1 MLPNL
6 TTALLDLLHEVQ
18 ETEVKLIVGGGFGIF
33 LRTVRVQ
40 RSGERTLLQ
49 ETPEAR
55 STNDLD
61 LFLRPE
67 LLIDAQK
74 LKPLAEALVRLNYQ
88 PVRGAEKYQF
98 LKTITNGTIASSLK
112 IDILTG
118 PVSHFNGTSVK
129 ADKRRARPN
138 PSIDL
143 HAHPTDEALTLDR
156 GLLPETITGVLSSGH
171 PWKAEVFLPN
181 AYTFLMMKLF
191 AFRDRLDDKNK
202 QFGSYHALDM
212 YTILATT
219 TEREWAAACDIR
231 DSCSEETMVIEAGKL
246 IKQHFSAQDQFGIL
260 RLKESLY
267 YRPELQISDFMS
279 ILQEL
284 FPSV

>member
-6 TTALLDLLHEVQ
+6 NTALLDLLHEIHG
-18 ETEVKLIVGGGFGIF
+18 TDVKLIIGGGFGIF
-33 LRTVRVQ
+33 LRTRRVR
-40 RSGERTLLQ
+40 RHGERTLLQ
-49 ETPEAR
+49 EMPEAR

-67 LLIDAQK
+67 LLIDSQK
-74 LKPLAEALVRLNYQ
+74 LKPLAEALVRLDYQ

-156 GLLPETITGVLSSGH
+156 GLLPETIIGILSSGH
-171 PWKAEVFLPN
+171 SWNAEVFLPN

-202 QFGSYHALDM
+202 QFGSYHAMDM

-219 TEREWAAACDIR
+219 TEKEWVEACDIR
-231 DSCSEETMVIEAGKL
+231 DSCSEENMVIEAGKL

-260 RLKESLY
+260 RLKESQY

-284 FPSV
+284 FPA

>member
-6 TTALLDLLHEVQ
+6 TTALLDLLHEVN

-33 LRTVRVQ
+33 LRTLRVH

-49 ETPEAR
+49 EMPEAR

-67 LLIDAQK
+67 LLIDSQK
-74 LKPLAEALVRLNYQ
+74 LKPLAEALVRLDYT

-98 LKTITNGTIASSLK
+98 QKAIINGPIAGSLK

-118 PVSHFNGTSVK
+118 PASRFKGTSVK

-156 GLLPETITGVLSSGH
+156 GLLPETVTGILSSGH
-171 PWKAEVFLPN
+171 SWKAEVFLPN
-181 AYTFLMMKLF
+181 TYTFLMMKLF
-191 AFRDRLDDKNK
+191 AFRDRLDDENK
-202 QFGSYHALDM
+202 QFGSYHAMDM

-219 TEREWAAACDIR
+219 TEKEWVEACDIR
-231 DSCSEETMVIEAGKL
+231 DSYSEETIVIEAGKL
-246 IKQHFSAQDQFGIL
+246 RKQHFSAQNQFGIL
-260 RLKESLY
+260 RLKESPY
-267 YRPELQISDFMS
+267 YRPELQINDFMS

-284 FPSV
+284 FTSA